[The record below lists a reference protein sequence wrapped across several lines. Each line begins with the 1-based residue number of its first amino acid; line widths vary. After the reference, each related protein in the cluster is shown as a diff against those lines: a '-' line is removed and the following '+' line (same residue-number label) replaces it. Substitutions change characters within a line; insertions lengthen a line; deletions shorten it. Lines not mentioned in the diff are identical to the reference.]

1 MYDWIKN
8 IIKKLLNII
17 LQNLLINVTI
27 ETTGISMIENERKRN
42 VSIYINIYTLK
53 KESNINFPD
62 LWKKNSP
69 L

>member
-62 LWKKNSP
+62 LKKNSP

>member
-1 MYDWIKN
+1 MYDWIKS

-27 ETTGISMIENERKRN
+27 ETTGISMIEDERRRN

-62 LWKKNSP
+62 LKKNSP

>member
-1 MYDWIKN
+1 MYDWIKS

-27 ETTGISMIENERKRN
+27 ETTGISMIEDEQKRN
-42 VSIYINIYTLK
+42 VSIYINIYMLK

>member
-1 MYDWIKN
+1 MYDWIKS

-27 ETTGISMIENERKRN
+27 EINGISMIEDELRRN

-62 LWKKNSP
+62 L
-69 L
+69 

>member
-1 MYDWIKN
+1 MYDWIKS

-42 VSIYINIYTLK
+42 VSIYINIYMLK

>member
-1 MYDWIKN
+1 MYDWIKS

-27 ETTGISMIENERKRN
+27 ETTGISMIEDERKRN

-62 LWKKNSP
+62 L
-69 L
+69 

>member
-1 MYDWIKN
+1 MYDWIKS

-27 ETTGISMIENERKRN
+27 ERTGISMIENERKRN

-62 LWKKNSP
+62 L
-69 L
+69 